1 MPPFLTRTTRCR
13 HVTPSCLR
21 GDRLS
26 VPRIICMEA
35 FSATKFIDAGQEHGA
50 MSVHPSVRKHPS
62 WPRLVE
68 LVRELAF
75 IDGGSDDAFM
85 LASGRQ
91 SRWFFDTKPV
101 MMHPESTHLLGQL
114 FNLRMDAMGADFVGG
129 LELGAVPL
137 TAIAVATSPANSPR
151 LGFMVRKEAK
161 GRGGR
166 KTNNP
171 PGIEG
176 SSLHGGGEIVI
187 VEDVTTTGGS
197 AIKAVERIQNDTTCK
212 VTAVISIVDR
222 EEGAKEAFAQAGI
235 HFESIMTRSDVAGQ

>member
-1 MPPFLTRTTRCR
+1 
-13 HVTPSCLR
+13 
-21 GDRLS
+21 
-26 VPRIICMEA
+26 
-35 FSATKFIDAGQEHGA
+35 
-50 MSVHPSVRKHPS
+50 MSMSQSIRSHPK
-62 WPRLVE
+62 WPRLVD

-75 IDGGSDDAFM
+75 IDGGSDTAFT

-101 MMHPESTHLLGQL
+101 MMHPEASHLIGEML
-114 FNLRMDAMGADFVGG
+114 NLRMDELGADFVGG

-137 TAIAVATSPANSPR
+137 TAIAVTMSSKDSPR
-151 LGFMVRKEAK
+151 RGFMVRKEPK

-176 SSLHGGGEIVI
+176 SSLSAGGKIVI

-197 AIKAVERIQNDTTCK
+197 AIKAVERIHNTTNCE
-212 VTAVISIVDR
+212 VIAVISIVDR
-222 EEGAKEAFAQAGI
+222 QEGTVESFAAAGI
-235 HFESIMTRSDVAGQ
+235 KFESIMNRSDVAEL

>member
-1 MPPFLTRTTRCR
+1 
-13 HVTPSCLR
+13 
-21 GDRLS
+21 
-26 VPRIICMEA
+26 
-35 FSATKFIDAGQEHGA
+35 
-50 MSVHPSVRKHPS
+50 
-62 WPRLVE
+62 
-68 LVRELAF
+68 
-75 IDGGSDDAFM
+75 
-85 LASGRQ
+85 
-91 SRWFFDTKPV
+91 
-101 MMHPESTHLLGQL
+101 MH
-114 FNLRMDAMGADFVGG
+114 
-129 LELGAVPL
+129 
-137 TAIAVATSPANSPR
+137 
-151 LGFMVRKEAK
+151 
-161 GRGGR
+161 

>member
-1 MPPFLTRTTRCR
+1 MT
-13 HVTPSCLR
+13 VNESLR
-21 GDRLS
+21 N
-26 VPRIICMEA
+26 
-35 FSATKFIDAGQEHGA
+35 
-50 MSVHPSVRKHPS
+50 HPD

-75 IDGGSDDAFM
+75 IDGGSDDAFT
-85 LASGRQ
+85 LASGRN

-101 MMHPESTHLLGQL
+101 MMHPEASHLIG
-114 FNLRMDAMGADFVGG
+114 RMLNTRMNEMGADFVGG

-137 TAIAVATSPANSPR
+137 TAIAVSMSDKDSPR
-151 LGFMVRKEAK
+151 RGFMVRKEPK

-176 SSLHGGGEIVI
+176 SSLAEGGKIVI

-197 AIKAVERIQNDTTCK
+197 AIKAVERIHNSTDCK
-212 VTAVISIVDR
+212 VIGVISIVDR
-222 EEGAKEAFAQAGI
+222 QEGAVEAFAAAGL
-235 HFESIMTRSDVAGQ
+235 HFESLMTRSDVSNAE

>member
-1 MPPFLTRTTRCR
+1 M
-13 HVTPSCLR
+13 
-21 GDRLS
+21 
-26 VPRIICMEA
+26 
-35 FSATKFIDAGQEHGA
+35 GQ
-50 MSVHPSVRKHPS
+50 SIRSHPKWS
-62 WPRLVE
+62 RLVD

-75 IDGGSDDAFM
+75 IDGGSDDAFT

-101 MMHPESTHLLGQL
+101 MMHPEASHLIGELL
-114 FNLRMDAMGADFVGG
+114 NIRMDEMGADFVGG

-137 TAIAVATSPANSPR
+137 TAIAVTMSPKESTR
-151 LGFMVRKEAK
+151 RGFMVRKEPK

-176 SSLHGGGEIVI
+176 SSLSGGGKIVV

-197 AIKAVERIQNDTTCK
+197 AIKAVKRLHNDTDCE
-212 VTAVISIVDR
+212 VIGVISIVDR
-222 EEGAKEAFAQAGI
+222 EEGAKEAFAAAGI
-235 HFESIMTRSDVAGQ
+235 NFESLMTRSDVAKF

>member
-1 MPPFLTRTTRCR
+1 MT
-13 HVTPSCLR
+13 
-21 GDRLS
+21 
-26 VPRIICMEA
+26 
-35 FSATKFIDAGQEHGA
+35 
-50 MSVHPSVRKHPS
+50 VHSSVRNHQN
-62 WPRLVE
+62 WARLVE

-75 IDGGSDDAFM
+75 IDGGTDDAFT

-91 SRWFFDTKPV
+91 SRWFFDAKPV

-114 FNLRMDAMGADFVGG
+114 FNMRMDALGADFVGG

-137 TAIAVATSPANSPR
+137 TAIAIATSSTDSPR
-151 LGFMVRKEAK
+151 RGFMVRKESK

-176 SSLHGGGEIVI
+176 SSLEAGGDIII

-197 AIKAVERIQNDTTCK
+197 AIRAVERIHNDTSCQ
-212 VTAVISIVDR
+212 VVAVISIVDR
-222 EEGAKEAFAQAGI
+222 QEGAKKAFADAGI
-235 HFESIMTRSDVAGQ
+235 HFESILTRSDVAGI

>member
-1 MPPFLTRTTRCR
+1 MT
-13 HVTPSCLR
+13 
-21 GDRLS
+21 
-26 VPRIICMEA
+26 
-35 FSATKFIDAGQEHGA
+35 
-50 MSVHPSVRKHPS
+50 VHSSVRNHQN
-62 WPRLVE
+62 WARLVE

-75 IDGGSDDAFM
+75 IDGGTDDAFT

-114 FNLRMDAMGADFVGG
+114 FNMRMDALGADFVGG

-137 TAIAVATSPANSPR
+137 TAIAIATSSTDSPR
-151 LGFMVRKEAK
+151 RGFMVRKESK

-176 SSLHGGGEIVI
+176 SSLEAGGDIII

-197 AIKAVERIQNDTTCK
+197 AIRAVERIHNDTSCQ
-212 VTAVISIVDR
+212 VVAVISIVDR
-222 EEGAKEAFAQAGI
+222 QEGANKAVADAGI
-235 HFESIMTRSDVAGQ
+235 HFESILTRSDVAGI

>member
-1 MPPFLTRTTRCR
+1 MCHLPN
-13 HVTPSCLR
+13 HHLR
-21 GDRLS
+21 D
-26 VPRIICMEA
+26 
-35 FSATKFIDAGQEHGA
+35 
-50 MSVHPSVRKHPS
+50 MSQPIRSHPK
-62 WPRLVE
+62 WPRLVD

-75 IDGGSDDAFM
+75 IDGGSDDAFT

-101 MMHPESTHLLGQL
+101 MMHPEASHLIGEML
-114 FNLRMDAMGADFVGG
+114 NIRMDELGADFVGG

-137 TAIAVATSPANSPR
+137 TAIAVTMSPKDSPR
-151 LGFMVRKEAK
+151 RGFMVRKEPK

-176 SSLHGGGEIVI
+176 SSLSGGGKIVI

-197 AIKAVERIQNDTTCK
+197 AIKAVKRIHNDTDCQ
-212 VTAVISIVDR
+212 VIGVISIVDR
-222 EEGAKEAFAQAGI
+222 EEGAKDAFAAAGI
-235 HFESIMTRSDVAGQ
+235 NFESLMTRSDVAQF